1 VDGGPT
7 AVAGGLG
14 RGGRE
19 EAGRGGRA
27 MVEAVLGD
35 AWRRAG
41 AGMAGAGRVTGG
53 GGPGRPGD
61 GRRWRRA
68 ISRGGPM
75 WGGLTAVA
83 EEVGVQRFRSRHCG
97 MCGRRGK

>member
-41 AGMAGAGRVTGG
+41 VGTVGVDRVTGG
-53 GGPGRPGD
+53 
-61 GRRWRRA
+61 A
-68 ISRGGPM
+68 
-75 WGGLTAVA
+75 
-83 EEVGVQRFRSRHCG
+83 
-97 MCGRRGK
+97 